1 VACGTFG
8 TVFAVNII
16 KEFPQGADM
25 FIEGFL
31 DAFYTNTGGAKLRK
45 YELYPTHH
53 DFFEYYG
60 NTEIVRIRKQN
71 GTTIREDWLN
81 FDSVE
86 EAMEYFNTECGEFTG
101 YYH

>member
-1 VACGTFG
+1 
-8 TVFAVNII
+8 
-16 KEFPQGADM
+16 M
-25 FIEGFL
+25 FIEGLL
-31 DAFYTNTGGAKLRK
+31 DAFCTKTGGAKLRK
-45 YELYPTHH
+45 YELYLTHH

-71 GTTIREDWLN
+71 GTIIREDWLN

-86 EAMEYFNTECGEFTG
+86 EAMEYFNTECGDFAG

>member
-1 VACGTFG
+1 MLSV
-8 TVFAVNII
+8 
-16 KEFPQGADM
+16 
-25 FIEGFL
+25 GFL
-31 DAFYTNTGGAKLRK
+31 DAFCTDMGGDKMRK
-45 YELYPTHH
+45 HELCPTHH
-53 DFFEYYG
+53 DFFEYCG

-86 EAMEYFNTECGEFTG
+86 EAMEYFNTECGEFVS